1 MNDFDTVL
9 SVHGDCHVAPTIV
22 IAVNMLLT
30 GLAQYGCFI
39 LIPRSFF
46 LETMYLQI
54 FAVFLLVSFLD
65 GFVSSSPRTR
75 AARASTELHVEA
87 SDRRLFLNSSVQAAA
102 ILSTLQQFPANAVMT
117 NDQNIFKTGQSM
129 SVDEAKARFREGR
142 KSLKYLL
149 DNYDKVVEGGGDN
162 VRRYLGTVGTTSGL
176 WGIGKVMRS
185 LQDEADDIVDYTET
199 MQEVEA
205 SIRGADSA
213 AYMAIFV
220 KTSSSGTPPAKYFGD
235 AKIEANR
242 ALTAMDDLAVQLNLN

>member
-1 MNDFDTVL
+1 MEL
-9 SVHGDCHVAPTIV
+9 HHAE
-22 IAVNMLLT
+22 AR
-30 GLAQYGCFI
+30 
-39 LIPRSFF
+39 RSFLRNSIHAITLF
-46 LETMYLQI
+46 GASQI
-54 FAVFLLVSFLD
+54 VA
-65 GFVSSSPRTR
+65 
-75 AARASTELHVEA
+75 
-87 SDRRLFLNSSVQAAA
+87 
-102 ILSTLQQFPANAVMT
+102 PANAVMT
-117 NDQNIFKTGQSM
+117 SDQNVFQTGKSL
-129 SVDEAKARFREGR
+129 SIDEAKSRFKEGR

-149 DNYDKVVEGGGDN
+149 DNWNEVEGGGGDN

-220 KTSSSGTPPAKYFGD
+220 TTSSSGTPPEKYFGD

-242 ALTAMDDLAVQLNLN
+242 ALKAMDDLAGQLNLK

>member
-1 MNDFDTVL
+1 MFGAMCLTATLLCLLFSLTNGFAPRSRTTLPHAAVELQSEASGRRSFLKNAVQAGALL
-9 SVHGDCHVAPTIV
+9 SV
-22 IAVNMLLT
+22 
-30 GLAQYGCFI
+30 
-39 LIPRSFF
+39 S
-46 LETMYLQI
+46 QI
-54 FAVFLLVSFLD
+54 
-65 GFVSSSPRTR
+65 
-75 AARASTELHVEA
+75 
-87 SDRRLFLNSSVQAAA
+87 
-102 ILSTLQQFPANAVMT
+102 FPANAVMSV
-117 NDQNIFKTGQSM
+117 DQDVFKTGQSL
-129 SVDEAKARFREGR
+129 STDEAKSRFKEGR

-220 KTSSSGTPPAKYFGD
+220 TTSSSGTPPAKYFSD

-242 ALTAMDDLAVQLNLN
+242 ALKAMDELAAQINLK

>member
-1 MNDFDTVL
+1 
-9 SVHGDCHVAPTIV
+9 
-22 IAVNMLLT
+22 ML
-30 GLAQYGCFI
+30 
-39 LIPRSFF
+39 R
-46 LETMYLQI
+46 TMYLMI
-54 FAVFLLVSFLD
+54 GALILLVSVAN
-65 GFVSSSPRTR
+65 GFSLSPNTKMAHTR
-75 AARASTELHVEA
+75 MELHHAEA
-87 SDRRLFLNSSVQAAA
+87 RRRSFLRNSIHAITLFGASQIVA
-102 ILSTLQQFPANAVMT
+102 PANAVMT
-117 NDQNIFKTGQSM
+117 SDQNVFQTGKSL
-129 SVDEAKARFREGR
+129 SIDEAKSRFKEGR

-149 DNYDKVVEGGGDN
+149 DNWNEVEGGGGDN

-220 KTSSSGTPPAKYFGD
+220 TTSSSGTPPEKYFGD

-242 ALTAMDDLAVQLNLN
+242 ALKAMDDLAGQLNLK